1 MAEEMKVL
9 DPEKEKRKIKSV
21 KKMKDIMTAYYIEAK
36 MAGQT
41 GKKVAWI
48 TSGGPVEPLI
58 VMDVIP
64 VYPENHGAMIGASRM
79 GAGLYEKAE
88 AMGYASDLCS
98 YACSDIACAPINGGP
113 IGGLPRPDMLICC
126 NNICGTV
133 LKWYEIQARYFNVPL
148 FILDTPF
155 CHTEYTG
162 EMRKYVRR
170 QIDEYL
176 RFLEEHCGKK
186 YDYDRMK
193 EVGKLSV
200 TGQKLWQAVLDT
212 TMHKPAPMSAFDA
225 FFHLAL
231 IVTLRGTQQAVDYYE
246 MLLAEMKK
254 RIADG
259 IGAIPNERYRLLWDN
274 LPVWYRTKWLSEKFA
289 AQDACLV
296 ADTYT
301 SAWCG
306 SLKYV
311 DENNFLETMAECYTR
326 IYLNIGVDEMARTV
340 MAMVDKY
347 DVDGIVMHSNRSCKP
362 YSLGQYDIQRIVEK
376 QKGIPSLMLEA
387 DMTDE
392 RKFSESQIETRI
404 DAFIEI
410 LQEKKERKGSPQL
423 VTIFKGPSVD
433 PHLAAAGKR

>member
-9 DPEKEKRKIKSV
+9 DPEKEKRKIQSA
-21 KKMKDIMTAYYIEAK
+21 KKMKEIMTAYYIEAK
-36 MAGQT
+36 TAGET

-79 GAGLYEKAE
+79 GAALYEKAE

-148 FILDTPF
+148 FILATPF
-155 CHTEYTG
+155 CHTEYTE

-254 RIADG
+254 RIANG

-326 IYLNIGVDEMARTV
+326 IYLNIGVDEMAQTV

-347 DVDGIVMHSNRSCKP
+347 EVDGIVMHSNRSCKP

-410 LQEKKERKGSPQL
+410 LQEKKRK
-423 VTIFKGPSVD
+423 T
-433 PHLAAAGKR
+433 

>member
-9 DPEKEKRKIKSV
+9 DPEKEKRKIQSA
-21 KKMKDIMTAYYIEAK
+21 KKMKEIMTAYYIEAK
-36 MAGQT
+36 TAGET

-79 GAGLYEKAE
+79 GAALYEKAE

-113 IGGLPRPDMLICC
+113 IGGLPRPDMLFCC

-155 CHTEYTG
+155 CHTEYTR
-162 EMRKYVRR
+162 EMRKYVSR

-246 MLLAEMKK
+246 MLLAEMKQ
-254 RIADG
+254 RITDD

-326 IYLNIGVDEMARTV
+326 IYLNIGVDEMAKTV

-347 DVDGIVMHSNRSCKP
+347 EVDGIVMHSNRSCKP

-410 LQEKKERKGSPQL
+410 LQEKKRK
-423 VTIFKGPSVD
+423 T
-433 PHLAAAGKR
+433 